1 MSSQAPRVLIR
12 LGELRSLARRAS
24 GDDAYERFVAHR
36 RAVHPGEPLPSRREF
51 WCSEVDRKWQGV
63 NRCC

>member
-1 MSSQAPRVLIR
+1 MMARLKALLALLRRV
-12 LGELRSLARRAS
+12 S
-24 GDDAYERFVAHR
+24 GDDAYERHIAHR
-36 RAVHPGEPLPSRREF
+36 CAAHAGEPLPTRREF